1 MEIPKRMLKRLCQVI
16 LVWMSLTFVLT
27 LLIKKHDDSLR
38 VSLQQQQ
45 QKQKF
50 IVKPSDNNSKHV
62 QNSNNVKILEEA
74 IASQKVRQKIVR
86 KYCNVSKTDNWYLDK
101 VTLIRNTEKNLG
113 YCHVPK
119 VASSAW

>member
-1 MEIPKRMLKRLCQVI
+1 MLI
-16 LVWMSLTFVLT
+16 WMSFTFVLA
-27 LLIKKHDDSLR
+27 LFIKKHDDSLR

-50 IVKPSDNNSKHV
+50 IVKPSDNNSKNV
-62 QNSNNVKILEEA
+62 QNSNKVKILEEA